1 MKTNNMK
8 KKISRLLRFVICLLL
23 FQISLYILFGVFV
36 FIWGIVDK
44 EDIDGILD
52 KINSNQNVEQI
63 IDYSRENEWK
73 AIVRAKVLL
82 KNGIVIDFNSLQFDK
97 NGQLCF
103 DDIFSIDEWRI
114 REIGYF
120 PNTNNYC
127 YVSCE
132 SRKMFSNNYFEL
144 AVIEADK
151 NLEMLLSYPLIK
163 NAKSLIEKSIYESIP
178 QKFETRNVTFG
189 YDNEIIHTK
198 IFRECWKK
206 DSYNNGG
213 EN

>member
-1 MKTNNMK
+1 MKTSNMK
-8 KKISRLLRFVICLLL
+8 KNFFRFLCFVVYLILS
-23 FQISLYILFGVFV
+23 QISLCILFGVFV
-36 FIWGIVDK
+36 FIWNMVNH

-52 KINSNQNVEQI
+52 KINSNQNVRQI
-63 IDYSRENEWK
+63 IDYSRESDWK

-82 KNGIVIDFNSLQFDK
+82 KNGMVIDFKSLHFDK

-103 DDIFSIDEWRI
+103 GDIFSINEWRV

-144 AVIEADK
+144 AVMEADK
-151 NLEMLLSYPLIK
+151 NLEMLLSYPLIE
-163 NAKSLIEKSIYESIP
+163 NAKSLTEKEIYESIP
-178 QKFETRNVTFG
+178 QKFETKNVAFG
-189 YDNEIIHTK
+189 YNNEMINVK
-198 IFRECWKK
+198 IFRECNT
-206 DSYNNGG
+206 SF
-213 EN
+213 